1 MSLIHTCQLNDV
13 NPFDYLTELQRHAVD
28 ALELPERIEDVK
40 RKHYHGRMSK
50 RTSKKAIKSPKRTD
64 PASWLR
70 KTLAQRTK
78 DELIDSLVTI
88 ARDDRAVLR
97 RLAAHFELQM
107 PLKELLAATRQAI
120 ADATAFDERD
130 INHNFS
136 YDDEAYR
143 QVQRNMRRL
152 IEIGQLQPAMELSLE
167 LMNQGSYQVE
177 LSDEG
182 LMADDIEACFRP
194 VLKALR
200 KSDLPATEV
209 IAWCAEM
216 LKRDRVGFLC
226 DQALRTLRQQF
237 ETSRSP

>member
-1 MSLIHTCQLNDV
+1 
-13 NPFDYLTELQRHAVD
+13 
-28 ALELPERIEDVK
+28 
-40 RKHYHGRMSK
+40 MSK
-50 RTSKKAIKSPKRTD
+50 RRATKAVKSLKTTNPG
-64 PASWLR
+64 PWLR
-70 KTLAQRTK
+70 KALAKRRK
-78 DELIDSLVTI
+78 DELIDILMTI
-88 ARDDRAVLR
+88 AREDRVVLR
-97 RLAAHFELQM
+97 RLAAYFELQT
-107 PLKELLAATRQAI
+107 PPKELLAETRQAI

-136 YDDEAYR
+136 YDYEAYR
-143 QVQRNMRRL
+143 QVQRSMHRL
-152 IEIGQLQPAMELSLE
+152 IEMGQLRPAMELSLE
-167 LMNQGSYQVE
+167 LMDQGSYQVE

-182 LMADDIEACFRP
+182 LMADDIEACFKP

-209 IAWCAEM
+209 IVWCMEM

>member
-1 MSLIHTCQLNDV
+1 
-13 NPFDYLTELQRHAVD
+13 
-28 ALELPERIEDVK
+28 
-40 RKHYHGRMSK
+40 MSK
-50 RTSKKAIKSPKRTD
+50 RTSRKVIKTPKRTV

-78 DELIDSLVTI
+78 DELMDALVQL
-88 ARDDRAVLR
+88 AQNDRAVLR

-107 PLKELLAATRQAI
+107 PLNELLAATRQAI

-136 YDDEAYR
+136 YDYEAYC
-143 QVQRNMRRL
+143 QVQRNVRRL
-152 IEIGQLQPAMELSLE
+152 IETGQLQPAMELSLE
-167 LMNQGSYQVE
+167 LMDQGSYQVE

-200 KSDLPATEV
+200 KADLPATEV
-209 IAWCAEM
+209 IAWCTEM
-216 LKRDRVGFLC
+216 LERDHMDFLC
-226 DQALRTLRQQF
+226 EQELRALRQQF
-237 ETSRSP
+237 RASRLS